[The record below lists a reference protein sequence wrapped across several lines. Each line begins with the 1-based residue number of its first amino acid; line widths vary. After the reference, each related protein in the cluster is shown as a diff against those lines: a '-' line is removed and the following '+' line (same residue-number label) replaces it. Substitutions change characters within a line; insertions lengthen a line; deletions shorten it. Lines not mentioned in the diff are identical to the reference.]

1 MEKEF
6 YKTEYNSPI
15 GRLFLVSDGKNLTG
29 LYIEGQ
35 KYFNCPPYAIKKD
48 NLEIF
53 SRAKLWLEEYFK
65 GKNPAVSLPLAP
77 FGSEFQKEVWKIL
90 QKIPYGKTATYG
102 KIADKIAKKRGV
114 LKMSAQAVGGA
125 VGHNPISIII
135 PCHRVLGKNGALTGY
150 AGGIENKTKLLELEG
165 VL

>member
-77 FGSEFQKEVWKIL
+77 FGSQKANRVRIL
-90 QKIPYGKTATYG
+90 LLSKNPQKSPMTPILFL
-102 KIADKIAKKRGV
+102 AKR
-114 LKMSAQAVGGA
+114 
-125 VGHNPISIII
+125 
-135 PCHRVLGKNGALTGY
+135 
-150 AGGIENKTKLLELEG
+150 ENSKLLIMMR
-165 VL
+165 